1 MPSTPDDL
9 DQPAGLNAPQTP
21 RAPAVDPDV
30 VTFYLTQAGY
40 IGIDIEG
47 MAPSDRVAPACRARP
62 IDVLIKDMLINEMFA
77 LNEVSIRRRAVAV
90 PGMTARRLRLAAP

>member
-1 MPSTPDDL
+1 MS
-9 DQPAGLNAPQTP
+9 
-21 RAPAVDPDV
+21 
-30 VTFYLTQAGY
+30 FYLTQAGY

-77 LNEVSIRRRAVAV
+77 LNEVDVGALKHLEARLAEGLLDVRTVIRRIETSDWWRPYTGA
-90 PGMTARRLRLAAP
+90 GRSQFRE